1 MLTVE
6 RRPDGVLLIAA
17 DGLLTTEDYAE
28 FVPRFEQL
36 ARPSNPILIELG
48 PNFTG
53 WSLGGLWRD
62 LKFDTRHGEQFGR
75 MAVVGDKKWE
85 QWGVELSNPIFPG
98 EMRFFERG
106 EEGRAEDWLRGA
118 IQESGDR

>member
-36 ARPSNPILIELG
+36 AHLSNPVLIELG

-62 LKFDTRHGEQFGR
+62 LKFDATHLRQFGR
-75 MAVVGDKKWE
+75 MAVLGDKQWEKWGT
-85 QWGVELSNPIFPG
+85 QASDLLFPG
-98 EMRFFERG
+98 EMRFFERENRRAA
-106 EEGRAEDWLRGA
+106 EEWLHEPGTRT
-118 IQESGDR
+118 